1 MYGAIDLSRHSK
13 NPYLLLLNLV
23 IVISMVSSCA
33 PSRKF
38 LLEKGKRIGVDKSYV
53 RVLIARSGDRCV
65 ISSDSRIKISE
76 IKTRKIKYDG
86 NGRTIYFYPE
96 MIRQPVVVESW
107 QSPLAVNGKKY
118 RGMIELHNVLG
129 KIYVINVLKMDEY
142 LFGVV
147 PSEILSSWSMESLKA
162 QAVTAR
168 TYAYYHI
175 MKKKNLLYDL
185 DATNN
190 FQVYKGLA
198 VETESTNRAV
208 AETSGEILTYKNQ
221 PIIAYFHSTCGGR
234 TADDKFVWD
243 GNDLEYISGIT
254 CGFCKESPEYSWET
268 KLTLY
273 EIRRFLRRRY
283 TGVGRITGI
292 SFKKRDGRVVSVVI
306 QHRNGVIKLSG
317 NNFRL
322 IFPDKKIKSLLFVA
336 KKIKSGL
343 ILHGHGWGH
352 GVGMCQWGA
361 KGLAESG
368 AVYREI
374 LKFYYKGVSIVSLKR
389 ELAKKGRRKPVF
401 SSRKESNR
409 RTIVEMN

>member
-1 MYGAIDLSRHSK
+1 MYKARELSGHNK
-13 NPYLLLLNLV
+13 KPYLLLLNLA
-23 IVISMVSSCA
+23 IAISMVSSCA
-33 PSRKF
+33 PSKKF

-53 RVLIARSGDRCV
+53 RVLIDRSGDRCV
-65 ISSDSRIKISE
+65 ISSDSRIKITELKS
-76 IKTRKIKYDG
+76 RKIKYDG
-86 NGRTIYFYPE
+86 KGRTIYFYPE
-96 MIRQPVVVESW
+96 MIKQPVVVESW
-107 QSPLAVNGKKY
+107 QSPLVVNGKRY
-118 RGMIELHNVLG
+118 RGMIELHNLLG
-129 KIYVINVLKMDEY
+129 KINVINVLRIDEY

-147 PSEILSSWSMESLKA
+147 PSEILSNWNMESLKA

-175 MKKKNLLYDL
+175 MKKRNLLYDL

-190 FQVYKGLA
+190 FQVYRGLE
-198 VETESTNRAV
+198 VETDRTNRAV

-221 PIIAYFHSTCGGR
+221 PIIAYFHSTCGGK

-243 GNDLEYISGIT
+243 GNDLDYITGIP
-254 CGFCKESPEYSWET
+254 CRFCKESPDYSWKT
-268 KLTLY
+268 RLTLY
-273 EIRRFLRRRY
+273 EMRRFLRKKHK
-283 TGVGRITGI
+283 GVGKITGI

-306 QHRNGVIKLSG
+306 RHRNGVIRLSG

-322 IFPDKKIKSLLFVA
+322 LFPDKKIKSLLFVA
-336 KKIKSGL
+336 KKIKNGL

-374 LKFYYKGVSIVSLKR
+374 LKFYYKGVSIFSLKR

-401 SSRKESNR
+401 SSRKKSGE